1 MVGTRE
7 MPAIAMVTDNVT
19 VVPKLVQLGPDQVT
33 GFRRMEPS
41 VFLIPFV
48 CFTLC
53 ITRTL
58 NFCPVVYII
67 ETPLSL

>member
-19 VVPKLVQLGPDQVT
+19 VVPKLVQLGPDRVT

-41 VFLIPFV
+41 VFSHPV
-48 CFTLC
+48 CLFHTLD
-53 ITRTL
+53 
-58 NFCPVVYII
+58 N
-67 ETPLSL
+67 